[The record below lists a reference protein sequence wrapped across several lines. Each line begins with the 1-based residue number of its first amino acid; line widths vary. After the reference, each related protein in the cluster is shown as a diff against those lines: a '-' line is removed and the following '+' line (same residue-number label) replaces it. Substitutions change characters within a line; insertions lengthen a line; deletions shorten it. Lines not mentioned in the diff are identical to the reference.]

1 MGACSS
7 QQNETQK
14 NELMDSDPAS
24 GPQGAAHSK
33 CSKCFDTQQQQGAD
47 RGADRRT
54 PVLCVPRPV
63 FLLLWTGGGATVHR
77 ARGAGRRE
85 EG

>member
-1 MGACSS
+1 
-7 QQNETQK
+7 
-14 NELMDSDPAS
+14 MDSDPAS

-33 CSKCFDTQQQQGAD
+33 CSKCFDTQQQQGAG

-63 FLLLWTGGGATVHR
+63 FLLLWTGGGPPCTE
-77 ARGAGRRE
+77 RGGRGGE
-85 EG
+85 KKDE